1 MGEGVMRAR
10 GLLAAVLASALLLG
24 GGSRG
29 KAEPVTI
36 HAGWLVVPNMIFPL
50 MPMKPE
56 VLHHYGKSYVLDLI
70 HFTGTPPQ
78 ITALS
83 AGQIDLSP
91 ISFSAFALAVT
102 NAHLSDLRIIADG
115 LQDGAPGWQTNNFLV
130 LKDGP
135 IRTIDDLKGQVVASN
150 AFGGAVDIGL
160 RVMLRKHG
168 LEDKHD
174 LTIIEVQVPNMKAAL
189 AEKKVALIAPLPP
202 FTNEPELK
210 SISRVLFDQREALG
224 VSQTIILTAR
234 SGTLEKN
241 RAVWVDFLEDQLVF
255 LRWLTD
261 PPNHVAAVALAAS
274 FNKTPPDKLDWAFTR
289 ADSYRDPKGLPDVK
303 ALQSNL
309 DMMTDLGFAKEHVA
323 ADKYLDL
330 GLVKEAAS
338 RIN

>member
-1 MGEGVMRAR
+1 MGRRAF
-10 GLLAAVLASALLLG
+10 LTLALVAALLLG
-24 GGSRG
+24 AGGRA
-29 KAEPVTI
+29 KAEPATI
-36 HAGWLVVPNMIFPL
+36 HAGWLVVPNMIFPM
-50 MPMKPE
+50 MPMKSE
-56 VLHHYGKSYVLDLI
+56 VLRHYGKSYVLDLI

-91 ISFSAFALAVT
+91 LSFSAFALAVT
-102 NAHLSDLRIIADG
+102 NAHLADLRIIADG
-115 LQDGAPGWQTNNFLV
+115 LQDGVPGWQTNNFLV

-135 IRTIDDLKGQVVASN
+135 IRKVEDLKGQVVASN

-168 LEDKHD
+168 LEDKRD

-224 VSQTIILTAR
+224 VSQTIILVAR
-234 SGTLEKN
+234 TGSLEKN
-241 RAVWVDFLEDQLVF
+241 RAAWVDFLEDQLVF

-261 PPNHVAAVALAAS
+261 PANHTAAVALAAS
-274 FNKTPPDKLDWAFTR
+274 YNKTSAEKLEWAFTH
-289 ADSYRDPKGLPDVK
+289 ADSYRDPKGLPDLK

-309 DMMTDLGFAKEHVA
+309 DMMTELGFAKEHVPV
-323 ADKYLDL
+323 DKYLDL
-330 GLVKEAAS
+330 SLVKEAAS

>member
-1 MGEGVMRAR
+1 MAVRR
-10 GLLAAVLASALLLG
+10 LPAACLVAALLLG
-24 GGSRG
+24 ASGPA

-36 HAGWLVVPNMIFPL
+36 HAGRLVVPNMIFPL

-78 ITALS
+78 ITALA

-91 ISFSAFALAVT
+91 LSFSAFALAVT
-102 NAHLSDLRIIADG
+102 NAHLADLRIIADG
-115 LQDGAPGWQTNNFLV
+115 LQDGAPGWQTNAFLV

-135 IRTIDDLKGQVVASN
+135 IHKVEDLKGQVVASN

-160 RVMLRKHG
+160 RLMLKKHG
-168 LEDKHD
+168 LEDKRD
-174 LTIIEVQVPNMKAAL
+174 VTVIEVQVPNMKAAL

-202 FTNEPELK
+202 FTNDPELK

-234 SGTLEKN
+234 ASSLEKN
-241 RAVWVDFLEDQLVF
+241 RAAWVDFLEDQLVF

-261 PPNHVAAVALAAS
+261 PANHTAAVALAAS
-274 FNKTPPDKLDWAFTR
+274 FNKAPPEKLDWAFTH
-289 ADSYRDPKGLPDVK
+289 ADSYRDPKGLPDTK

-309 DMMTDLGFAKEHVA
+309 DLMTELGFAKEHVA
-323 ADKYLDL
+323 VDKYLDL
-330 GLVKEAAS
+330 DLVKEAAS

>member
-1 MGEGVMRAR
+1 MGRRAF
-10 GLLAAVLASALLLG
+10 LTLALVAALLLG
-24 GGSRG
+24 AGGRA
-29 KAEPVTI
+29 KAEPATI
-36 HAGWLVVPNMIFPL
+36 HAGWLVVPNMIFPM

-78 ITALS
+78 ITALA

-102 NAHLSDLRIIADG
+102 NAHLADLRIIADG
-115 LQDGAPGWQTNNFLV
+115 LQDGAPGWQTNSFLV

-135 IRTIDDLKGQVVASN
+135 IHKVEDLKGQVAASN
-150 AFGGAVDIGL
+150 AFGGAVDIGM

-168 LEDKHD
+168 LEDKRD
-174 LTIIEVQVPNMKAAL
+174 LAIIEVQVPNMKAAL
-189 AEKKVALIAPLPP
+189 AERKAALIAPLPP
-202 FTNEPELK
+202 FTNDPELK
-210 SISRVLFDQREALG
+210 SISRALFEQREALG

-234 SGTLEKN
+234 TGSLAKN
-241 RAVWVDFLEDQLVF
+241 RAAWVDFLEDQLVF

-261 PPNHVAAVALAAS
+261 PPNHTAAVALAAG
-274 FNKTPPDKLDWAFTR
+274 FNKTSPEKLDWAFTH
-289 ADSYRDPKGLPDVK
+289 ADSYRDPKGLPDLK

-309 DMMTDLGFAKEHVA
+309 DMMTELGFAKERVA
-323 ADKYLDL
+323 VDKYLDL
-330 GLVKEAAS
+330 SLVTEAAS

>member
-1 MGEGVMRAR
+1 MGVRRLLVAG
-10 GLLAAVLASALLLG
+10 LAAMLLLG
-24 GGSRG
+24 IGG
-29 KAEPVTI
+29 KAKADPVTI

-56 VLHHYGKSYVLDLI
+56 VLRHYGKSYVLDLI

-115 LQDGAPGWQTNNFLV
+115 LQDGVAGWQTNQFLV

-135 IRTIDDLKGQVVASN
+135 IRKVEDLKGQVVASN
-150 AFGGAVDIGL
+150 ACGGAVDIGL
-160 RVMLRKHG
+160 RVMLRKHA
-168 LEDKHD
+168 LEDKRD
-174 LTIIEVQVPNMKAAL
+174 VTIIEVQVPNMKAAL

-202 FTNEPELK
+202 FTNDPELK
-210 SISRVLFDQREALG
+210 SVSRALFDQRAALG

-234 SGTLEKN
+234 TGSLEKN
-241 RAVWVDFLEDQLVF
+241 RTAWVDFLEDQLVF

-261 PPNHVAAVALAAS
+261 PSNHAAAVALAAS
-274 FNKTPPDKLDWAFTR
+274 FNKTSPEKLDWAFTH
-289 ADSYRDPKGLPDVK
+289 ADSYRDPKGMPDVK

-309 DMMTDLGFAKEHVA
+309 DMMTDLGFAKEHVPV
-323 ADKYLDL
+323 DKYLDL
-330 GLVKEAAS
+330 SLVKEAAS

>member
-1 MGEGVMRAR
+1 MRLTR
-10 GLLAAVLASALLLG
+10 LLTGSLIALLLAG
-24 GGSRG
+24 GKV

-50 MPMKPE
+50 MPLKPE
-56 VLHHYGKSYVLDLI
+56 VLRHYGKTYVLDLV

-83 AGQIDLSP
+83 ANQIDLSP
-91 ISFSAFALAVT
+91 LSFSAFALAVT
-102 NAHLSDLRIIADG
+102 NARLEDLRIVADG
-115 LQDGAPGWQTNNFLV
+115 LQDGAPGWQTNAFLV

-135 IRTIDDLKGQVVASN
+135 IHKVEDLKGQVVASN

-168 LEDKHD
+168 LEDKRD
-174 LTIIEVQVPNMKAAL
+174 VTIIEIQVPNMKAAL

-202 FTNEPELK
+202 FTRDPELQ
-210 SISRVLFDQREALG
+210 SISRKLFDQREALG

-234 SGTLEKN
+234 AGSVAKN
-241 RAVWVDFLEDQLVF
+241 HAAWVDFLEDQLVF

-261 PPNHVAAVALAAS
+261 PAHHGDAVALAAG
-274 FNKTPPDKLDWAFTR
+274 FNKQTPAKLDWAFTHE
-289 ADSYRDPKGLPDVK
+289 DSYRDPKGLPDVK

-309 DMMTDLGFAKEHVA
+309 DMLNDLGFVKERVA
-323 ADKYLDL
+323 AERYLDL
-330 GLVKEAAS
+330 GLVKEAAT

>member
-1 MGEGVMRAR
+1 MRVSGFSAACLIAAV
-10 GLLAAVLASALLLG
+10 LLAASGRA
-24 GGSRG
+24 

-36 HAGWLVVPNMIFPL
+36 RAGWLVVPNMIFPL

-78 ITALS
+78 ITALAS
-83 AGQIDLSP
+83 GQIDLSP
-91 ISFSAFALAVT
+91 LSFSAFALAVT
-102 NAHLSDLRIIADG
+102 NAHLGDLRIIADG
-115 LQDGAPGWQTNNFLV
+115 LQDGAPGWQTNAFLV
-130 LKDGP
+130 LNDGP
-135 IRTIDDLKGQVVASN
+135 IHQIEDLKGQVVASN

-168 LEDKHD
+168 LEDKRD

-189 AEKKVALIAPLPP
+189 TEKKVALIAPLPP
-202 FTNEPELK
+202 FTNDPELR
-210 SISRVLFDQREALG
+210 SISRVLFDQRAALG
-224 VSQTIILTAR
+224 LSQTIILTAR
-234 SGTLEKN
+234 AGALAKN
-241 RAVWVDFLEDQLVF
+241 RAAWVDFLEDQLAF
-255 LRWLTD
+255 LRWLTE
-261 PPNHVAAVALAAS
+261 PANHAAAVALAAS
-274 FNKTPPDKLDWAFTR
+274 FNKAPPEKLDWAFTHT
-289 ADSYRDPKGLPDVK
+289 DSYRDPQGLPDVK

-323 ADKYLDL
+323 VDRYLDL